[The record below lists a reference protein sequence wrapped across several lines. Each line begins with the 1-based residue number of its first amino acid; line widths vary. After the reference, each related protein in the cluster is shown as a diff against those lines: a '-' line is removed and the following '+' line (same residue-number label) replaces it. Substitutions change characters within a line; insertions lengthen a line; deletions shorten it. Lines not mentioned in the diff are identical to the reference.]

1 MDTGLVWWLEELR
14 SEVEGS
20 ISTPSI
26 IMLTITNNINIGC
39 LKEKKRNQNI
49 QNHNF
54 FIIGKYAKLS
64 ILFIQ
69 KYIINKN

>member
-1 MDTGLVWWLEELR
+1 MSVTFTDANHKRTNNKTKEGMDTRLVWWLEELR

-26 IMLTITNNINIGC
+26 MQTITNNINIGC
-39 LKEKKRNQNI
+39 LKEKKRNQNV

-54 FIIGKYAKLS
+54 L
-64 ILFIQ
+64 
-69 KYIINKN
+69 